1 MKKKIL
7 RYSGVLLVLASF
19 FAPTATAQETDVE
32 KTLLEA
38 DVFYAKGDYLSAI
51 GSYFK
56 ASALSTKAP
65 ELSRAYYGLAICYFY
80 QRDMAESVKWMRKV
94 ALVEPNKTISAD
106 SAPKAFADLFN
117 QVLAEA
123 RAKGTPVISTG
134 PVPAAPS
141 QKAQAENVEPVAI
154 PVIDE
159 RAAAEAEGKAAAAKA
174 LEAAEAEKEAEPAKK
189 NETPVREEPRRPA
202 ALNLPQSTA
211 PAYED
216 FWTKLAG
223 RFEVSVHY
231 SGWTVNPV
239 VSLFEDDL
247 NDSLGKALRNAI
259 DDELTGKYPG
269 LVKDK
274 FSSDLAFDASGPN
287 YGFELRYYSR
297 GRAGTFSFGIGLEKT
312 NIKFSMDGTASQSFT
327 NGGVAQ
333 ATATA
338 VVEAKPLATH
348 LSFRWE
354 IGSPAARVKPFFTLG
369 FGFAPLDGTFVYS
382 YTGTYTLGSASE
394 SISDSQ
400 TKDFEALSEDIEF
413 DIPEIIVFL
422 QLDFGLKVD
431 IVKGLFVVGQAGFW
445 DGLHVRGGLGYRF

>member
-19 FAPTATAQETDVE
+19 FTSVAAAQESDIE

-38 DVFYAKGDYLSAI
+38 DIFYAKGDYLGAI

-56 ASALSTKAP
+56 ASALSTKP
-65 ELSRAYYGLAICYFY
+65 HELSRAYYGLALCYFY

-94 ALVEPNKTISAD
+94 ALVDPYKTVSAD

-123 RAKGTPVISTG
+123 RAKGTPVVSTG
-134 PVPAAPS
+134 SVPAAPP
-141 QKAQAENVEPVAI
+141 QKPQPEKVEPAAI

-159 RAAAEAEGKAAAAKA
+159 REAAGEGKAEAGKA
-174 LEAAEAEKEAEPAKK
+174 VEAAEAEKEAEPAKK
-189 NETPVREEPRRPA
+189 DEPIVRVEPQKPA
-202 ALNLPQSTA
+202 ALNIPQSAA

-216 FWTKLAG
+216 FWAELAG

-239 VSLFEDDL
+239 VSLFEGDL
-247 NDSLGKALRNAI
+247 NDSLGKALQNAI
-259 DDELTGKYPG
+259 EDELTGKYPG

-312 NIKFSMDGTASQSFT
+312 NIRFSMDGTASQSFT

-348 LSFRWE
+348 FGFRWE

-369 FGFAPLDGTFVYS
+369 FGFAPLDGTFTYS
-382 YTGTYTLGSASE
+382 YTGTYALGSASE

-413 DIPEIIVFL
+413 DIPKIIVFL

-431 IVKGLFVVGQAGFW
+431 IVKSLFVIGQAGLW
-445 DGLHVRGGLGYRF
+445 DGFHVRGGLGYRF